1 MINGLMIFVIICS
14 GLKFVVNCITWRFP
28 KKFGELLIFMINEL
42 IQMYFVLQFIED
54 VNSMGE
60 GDPKKLAN
68 SYDSK
73 ALKFKFFFINKLDCY
88 NA

>member
-1 MINGLMIFVIICS
+1 MYHIEIS
-14 GLKFVVNCITWRFP
+14 
-28 KKFGELLIFMINEL
+28 KKFGESLIFMINEL

-73 ALKFKFFFINKLDCY
+73 ALKFKIFFINKLDCY

>member
-1 MINGLMIFVIICS
+1 MINGLMLFVIICS

-54 VNSMGE
+54 VNSMCE
-60 GDPKKLAN
+60 GDPKN
-68 SYDSK
+68 
-73 ALKFKFFFINKLDCY
+73 
-88 NA
+88 

>member
-42 IQMYFVLQFIED
+42 IQMYFVLHFIED
-54 VNSMGE
+54 VNS
-60 GDPKKLAN
+60 KKLAKIEP
-68 SYDSK
+68 SQILMIPK
-73 ALKFKFFFINKLDCY
+73 H
-88 NA
+88 

>member
-1 MINGLMIFVIICS
+1 
-14 GLKFVVNCITWRFP
+14 
-28 KKFGELLIFMINEL
+28 MINEL

>member
-42 IQMYFVLQFIED
+42 IQMYFVLQFIKD
-54 VNSMGE
+54 VNSMGK
-60 GDPKKLAN
+60 GDPKKLAKIEP
-68 SYDSK
+68 SQILMIPK
-73 ALKFKFFFINKLDCY
+73 H
-88 NA
+88 

>member
-28 KKFGELLIFMINEL
+28 KKFWESLIFMINEL
-42 IQMYFVLQFIED
+42 IQMYFVLQFIKD

-60 GDPKKLAN
+60 GDPKK